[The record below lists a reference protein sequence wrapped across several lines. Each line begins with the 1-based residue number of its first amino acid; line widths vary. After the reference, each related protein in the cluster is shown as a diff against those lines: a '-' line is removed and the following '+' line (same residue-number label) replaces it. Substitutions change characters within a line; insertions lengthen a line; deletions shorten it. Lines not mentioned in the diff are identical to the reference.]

1 MTLTNYWWLLIW
13 LAGAGGLLSIAV
25 PKQQMC
31 LSGQVCYKWSWLSCI
46 ILVTPYLIWCSTRSQ
61 FGDTEAYR
69 AAFQNAPAALGELS
83 AYLTR
88 TTKDQGFSV
97 LTVLIKCIIGNSDK
111 LFFLLIAAFQLFCVV
126 YFFRKYSNDFLLC
139 LFMFV
144 ASTDYLSWMFNGMR
158 QFIAVCICLFSLE
171 LTLKKK
177 YVPAVL
183 LILLASTIHGSALM
197 MIPIIFIVQGK
208 AWNGRTQL
216 MLAGVVI
223 AILCIDQFTPW
234 LDEML
239 SDTQYSDMIT
249 NEIWTNDDGTN
260 LLRVL
265 FYSIPAILSLVRK
278 RYVDAENSP
287 LLNLCVNGAACTS
300 FLYLLSAFSSGIYIG
315 RLPIYTTLPGYAAV
329 PWLIDNMFT
338 KESAKLVRLGLIA
351 GFLMFFYY
359 QMHFTWALL

>member
-1 MTLTNYWWLLIW
+1 
-13 LAGAGGLLSIAV
+13 
-25 PKQQMC
+25 
-31 LSGQVCYKWSWLSCI
+31 
-46 ILVTPYLIWCSTRSQ
+46 
-61 FGDTEAYR
+61 
-69 AAFQNAPAALGELS
+69 
-83 AYLTR
+83 
-88 TTKDQGFSV
+88 
-97 LTVLIKCIIGNSDK
+97 
-111 LFFLLIAAFQLFCVV
+111 
-126 YFFRKYSNDFLLC
+126 
-139 LFMFV
+139 MFV

-287 LLNLCVNGAACTS
+287 LLNLCVNCAACTS
-300 FLYLLSAFSSGIYIG
+300 FLYLLSAFSAGIYIG